1 MTTSA
6 KSDARHSGGGVPP
19 EPRYDVIDEI
29 LGPLR
34 VLSGVRPAVLNLLRE
49 LREYIR
55 IRCVPAEREV
65 DNSDAMPDWF
75 VQDMRR
81 MRMFGLTT
89 PTEFGG
95 QGFSLVEYALVCR
108 EWGRVRVAF
117 HLVTGGHNALGVHS
131 LLQVGTPE
139 QKRIYLGDLVSGG
152 LNCAFA
158 LTEPDVAGSDVR
170 AIQCTAIRQGGGWTL
185 KGRKRFITNATADG
199 LLTVV
204 ARAEDERGELL
215 GITLFLVKGDAQ
227 GVEFTRRGTYMGAQG
242 SASWELAFHDVRLTD
257 GDVLGGVGQGLPVV
271 MRTLDKSRIAI
282 GARATGAAER
292 ALSYALA
299 YSTERRSMGRS
310 LSEHQGIQWMLADSI
325 VDVDLARRL
334 AFDAAERY
342 DQDGS
347 ANLEAAMTK
356 MFCVESAN
364 RVVDRSIQILGG
376 IGYSRDLPLE
386 MLYRDLRGQ
395 RLWDGSMEMMRLLIS
410 NRGTRGPVDRP
421 RGGHQFGATP
431 SRRRRGCS

>member
-1 MTTSA
+1 MTTITETDRDRPGTDLPS
-6 KSDARHSGGGVPP
+6 
-19 EPRYDVIDEI
+19 EPRYDLIDEI

-34 VLSGVRPAVLNLLRE
+34 VLSSVRPQVRDLIGE

-55 IRCVPAEREV
+55 TRCVPAEREV
-65 DNSDAMPDWF
+65 DNSDALPEWF
-75 VQDMRR
+75 VQDMRK
-81 MRMFGLTT
+81 MGMFGLTA

-95 QGFSLVEYALVCR
+95 RGFSLVEYALVCR

-117 HLVTGGHNALGVHS
+117 HLIFGGHNGLAVHS

-139 QKRIYLGDLVSGG
+139 QKRAYLGDLVSGH

-158 LTEPDVAGSDVR
+158 LTEPDVAGSDAR
-170 AIQCTAIRQGGGWTL
+170 GIQCSAVRQGGGWVL
-185 KGRKRFITNATADG
+185 SGRKRFITNATTDG

-204 ARAEDERGELL
+204 AKAEGEKGEPL
-215 GITLFLVKGDAQ
+215 GITLFLVKGNAQ

-242 SASWELAFHDVRLTD
+242 SASWELTFRNVRLTD
-257 GDVLGGVGQGLPVV
+257 ADVLGEVGQGLPVV
-271 MRTLDKSRIAI
+271 MQTLDKSRIAI

-292 ALSYALA
+292 ALSYALS
-299 YSTERRSMGRS
+299 YSTKRRSMGRT
-310 LSEHQGIQWMLADSI
+310 LSEHQGVQWMLADSI

-342 DQDGS
+342 DKDGS

-364 RVVDRSIQILGG
+364 RVVDRAIQVLGG

-386 MLYRDLRGQ
+386 MVYRDLRGQ

-421 RGGHQFGATP
+421 RKARQD
-431 SRRRRGCS
+431 

>member
-1 MTTSA
+1 MTATA
-6 KSDARHSGGGVPP
+6 LHSETRILP
-19 EPRYDVIDEI
+19 EPRYDTIDEI

-34 VLSGVRPAVLNLLRE
+34 VLSGVRPTVLGLLSE

-55 IRCVPAEREV
+55 TRCVPVEREV
-65 DNSDAMPDWF
+65 DNSDVIPEWF
-75 VQDMRR
+75 VRDMRE
-81 MRMFGLTT
+81 MEMFGLTT

-95 QGFSLVEYALVCR
+95 RGFSLVEYALVCR

-117 HLVTGGHNALGVHS
+117 HLVTGGHNGLGVHS
-131 LLQVGTPE
+131 LMQVGTPE
-139 QKRIYLGDLVSGG
+139 QKRAYLSDLVSGR

-158 LTEPDVAGSDVR
+158 LTEPDVAGSDAR
-170 AIQCTAIRQGGGWTL
+170 GIQCTAFRQSGGWTL
-185 KGRKRFITNATADG
+185 KGRKRFITNAAADG
-199 LLTVV
+199 LITVV
-204 ARAEDERGELL
+204 AKAESEKGEPL
-215 GITLFLVKGDAQ
+215 GITLFLVKGDTE
-227 GVEFTRRGTYMGAQG
+227 GVEFTRRGTFMGAQG
-242 SASWELAFHDVRLTD
+242 SPTWELTFHDVRLTD
-257 GDVLGGVGQGLPVV
+257 ADVLGGVGQGLPVA

-292 ALSYALA
+292 ALSYALS

-310 LSEHQGIQWMLADSI
+310 LSEHQGVQWMLADSI

-342 DQDGS
+342 DKDGS

-395 RLWDGSMEMMRLLIS
+395 RLWDGSMEMMRVLIS
-410 NRGTRGPVDRP
+410 NRGTRGPLDRP
-421 RGGHQFGATP
+421 RNA
-431 SRRRRGCS
+431 R